1 MPANTLA
8 QWLSW
13 MEETRPEHEIDFGL
27 DRIRQVGERLGLLK
41 PAPFTITVAGT
52 NGKGSTLAVL
62 EAILLAAGFKVG
74 LFTSPHFL
82 RFNERIRI
90 NGEEVDDS
98 WLCDAFD
105 KINKGR
111 KTTWLT
117 YFEFATL
124 AAVECF
130 QRAEVDFALMEVGL
144 GGRLDATNG
153 IDSDIAIITTVAL
166 DHQEY
171 LGFSI
176 EAIGREKAGI
186 FRSGKPAIYGG
197 NQVPSTVVKAA
208 ERVGSALYCRGD
220 QFDLTMEQNSWS
232 WHGID
237 VQGKYETLSDLP
249 VAAVVIDNAVTAL
262 QAIRLLP
269 TAVAAEAVVKGLNQ
283 VVLTGRFQRMT
294 LPNTHGDEIEVRL
307 DVAHNPQA
315 ADRLAQRLNEF
326 SVTGKTRAVIAM
338 CKDKDYMAVV
348 GCLAGP
354 IDQWFLAQ
362 FDSPRALPVE
372 EFTRQL
378 MVREYSVIS
387 CKSVTEALNQALA
400 SSQPGDRVLVTGSF
414 MTVSAVLASQG

>member
-208 ERVGSALYCRGD
+208 ERVGSVLYCRGG

-249 VAAVVIDNAVTAL
+249 VAAVVIDNAATAL

-326 SVTGKTRAVIAM
+326 PVTGKNRAVIAM

-354 IDQWFLAQ
+354 IDQWYLAQ

-378 MVREYSVIS
+378 MAREYSVIS